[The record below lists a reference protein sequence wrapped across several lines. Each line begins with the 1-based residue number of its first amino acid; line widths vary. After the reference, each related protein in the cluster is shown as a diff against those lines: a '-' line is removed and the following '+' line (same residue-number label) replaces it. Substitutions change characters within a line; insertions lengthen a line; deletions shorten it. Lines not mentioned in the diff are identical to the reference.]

1 MKNNTKILFVCKA
14 NRFRSKSAEALFN
27 KYNEDKN
34 NEVKSAGVQLDVLN
48 PFVAQ
53 NVINELKLRGANV
66 ISEKPQEINESL
78 IKWADKII
86 ITADNVSPDI
96 FPKEK
101 KEVWLIKDASENDR
115 AGIKRGI
122 DDIENRIKEFLKRLR
137 KTNL

>member
-53 NVINELKLRGANV
+53 NV
-66 ISEKPQEINESL
+66 INESL

>member
-1 MKNNTKILFVCKA
+1 MKILFICKA

-27 KYNEDKN
+27 KYNKN
-34 NEVKSAGVQLDVLN
+34 KDIEAKSAGVQLDILN

-53 NVINELKLRGANV
+53 NVINDLKERGAKV
-66 ISEKPQEINESL
+66 TSEKPQAINDSL

-86 ITADNVSPDI
+86 ITADNVNPEI

-101 KEVWLIKDASENDR
+101 REVWPVKDASEHDP
-115 AGIKRGI
+115 AGIKESI
-122 DDIENRIKEFLKRLR
+122 DDIDNRMKEFVKKIN